1 MYSLWEILN
10 VIRPSFAWRSI
21 LGAKHIVE
29 NGVGW
34 RVENGASVK
43 IWGDAWLP
51 PPHTW
56 LFIPPRQE
64 IDPDSR
70 LESLIDPNTG
80 WWSLELINSL
90 FDMED
95 TARIGSVILSPLR
108 QSDKLIWKGTPSMFF
123 FVKSAYH
130 LEMKRLVQEKGES
143 SGENGGGEFWKAIW
157 SLRASPVLKSFCW
170 KASNDM
176 LPNMVNLYQ
185 KRIVPSPLCPIYGR
199 EPETLFHCLWR
210 CPSAEAVWQEG
221 SRKIQKLNCDT
232 VDGRGLITFLFEK
245 LDFEDLLEALT
256 VARLICHRRN
266 DYVFGRGF
274 TSPTRVMAAVRISLE
289 SFSLADCHYKKLCI

>member
-143 SGENGGGEFWKAIW
+143 SGEN
-157 SLRASPVLKSFCW
+157 
-170 KASNDM
+170 
-176 LPNMVNLYQ
+176 
-185 KRIVPSPLCPIYGR
+185 
-199 EPETLFHCLWR
+199 
-210 CPSAEAVWQEG
+210 
-221 SRKIQKLNCDT
+221 
-232 VDGRGLITFLFEK
+232 
-245 LDFEDLLEALT
+245 
-256 VARLICHRRN
+256 
-266 DYVFGRGF
+266 
-274 TSPTRVMAAVRISLE
+274 
-289 SFSLADCHYKKLCI
+289 